1 MTELREALKLLE
13 KNNYTVEKVSE
24 SYLYLNES
32 LLIDK
37 IKEKIDSLKNSFK
50 SADTDLE
57 KKEIKA
63 QVKDLKSEIVSS
75 NMLKANT
82 KKMLL
87 GLLAGIALTGCAG
100 QKNLVPDIGAGNQP
114 EPVEQMAEPTT
125 EWDGAGSITE
135 PTLDELKD
143 DAKYV
148 ATVLKNANIDGLEVE
163 RVLGD
168 DKKTYEFT
176 DGTKVVIEPDEAIYI
191 YDRSALI
198 RQYEPL
204 YPAMNALQQEINKI

>member
-1 MTELREALKLLE
+1 MSELAEAIKLLE
-13 KNNYTVEKVSE
+13 ENNYMLEKVSE

-32 LLIDK
+32 ILVDK
-37 IKEKIDSLKNSFK
+37 IKEKIGKLSKAFK
-50 SADTDLE
+50 GADTDLE
-57 KKEIKA
+57 KKEIRA
-63 QVKDLKSEIVSS
+63 QAGDLKSEIVSN
-75 NMLKANT
+75 NMLKADS

-87 GLLAGIALTGCAG
+87 GLLTGLVLTGCAG
-100 QKNLVPDIGAGNQP
+100 QKNLVPDIVSDTQSK
-114 EPVEQMAEPTT
+114 PVEQAAQDAEW
-125 EWDGAGSITE
+125 EGAGSITE

-163 RVLGD
+163 RIMGD
-168 DKKTYEFT
+168 DTKTYEFT
-176 DGTKVVIEPDEAIYI
+176 DGTKVVIDPENAIYI

-204 YPAMNALQQEINKI
+204 YPAMKALQQEVNKI

>member
-1 MTELREALKLLE
+1 MSELSKAIRLLE
-13 KNNYTVEKVSE
+13 ENNYTLERVSE

-32 LLIDK
+32 ILVDK
-37 IKEKIDSLKNSFK
+37 IKEKIGRLSKMFKN
-50 SADTDLE
+50 ADTDLE

-63 QVKDLKSEIVSS
+63 QAGDLKSEIISS
-75 NMLKANT
+75 NRLKSDT

-87 GLLAGIALTGCAG
+87 GILAGIMLTGCAG
-100 QKNLVPDIGAGNQP
+100 QKALAHDIVSDMQSK
-114 EPVEQMAEPTT
+114 PVEQVIQDT
-125 EWDGAGSITE
+125 EWDGSGSITE

-163 RVLGD
+163 RVMGD
-168 DKKTYEFT
+168 DTKTYEFT
-176 DGTKVVIEPDEAIYI
+176 DGMKVVIDPDDAIYI

-204 YPAMNALQQEINKI
+204 YPAMKALQQEVSKI

>member
-1 MTELREALKLLE
+1 MSELSKAIRLLE
-13 KNNYTVEKVSE
+13 ENNYVIEKVSE

-32 LLIDK
+32 ILVDK
-37 IKEKIDSLKNSFK
+37 IKEKIGRLSKMFKN
-50 SADTDLE
+50 ADTDLE

-63 QVKDLKSEIVSS
+63 QAGDLKSEIISS
-75 NMLKANT
+75 NMLKSDT

-87 GLLAGIALTGCAG
+87 GILAGIMLTGCAG
-100 QKNLVPDIGAGNQP
+100 QKALAHDIVSDMQSK
-114 EPVEQMAEPTT
+114 PVEQVIQDT
-125 EWDGAGSITE
+125 EWDGSGSITE

-148 ATVLKNANIDGLEVE
+148 ATALKNANIDGLEVE
-163 RVLGD
+163 RVMGD
-168 DKKTYEFT
+168 DTKTYEFT
-176 DGTKVVIEPDEAIYI
+176 DGMKVVIDPDDAIYI

-204 YPAMNALQQEINKI
+204 YPAMKALQQEVSKI